1 MAVYESRRISNR
13 KIRKSKARETESCKR
28 CILRGSVVVWVKIE
42 MNVLKRMKKFQK
54 DWKEIKQERYMF
66 MNQTEN
72 RRRSMEYA
80 KAYKTKKVDASMFLY
95 ESYWGRGMIDNP
107 YALFLEVQKR
117 DKAKKITHVW
127 VLDDLE
133 ENQQIIDQYKDQKN
147 IQFVQ
152 FGSDEYIQALASAKY
167 LINNVTFPAYFIKKE
182 EQIYI
187 NTWHGTPL
195 KSMGFDMVDGNSGSA
210 NTVRNFLHADYLLS
224 ANEIM
229 TNMYLKSYK
238 LDEVFKGKILEEGYP
253 RNDFLFQTDKKKEI
267 NLLKEYG
274 ISIEENK
281 KIILFAPTW
290 RESENGKAEV
300 NPEELLGVKK
310 LLEDKIDTNTYQ
322 ILIKPHQFVYNQLK
336 DLEEYK
342 GLLIPST
349 IDANELMSI
358 VDILISDYSSIFLDY
373 MALEKPI
380 LFYIPDL
387 ETYKERRG
395 LDIRPEDLPG
405 PSSDNLLDIATAIN
419 DIENVQKRYKNVYQE
434 MKERVCGHDDGH
446 VCERIIDIVVDGKQ
460 SKNVFRAKNT
470 KKKLLISCGG
480 LLENGI
486 SHSFLSLLE
495 QIDYD
500 EWDVTALV
508 GDNPSDYGMHYKVN
522 HMNPNVRAL
531 VMCGFRVATLEEEQK
546 RMLAVKKGLYKSVWK
561 KACPWDMFE
570 REAKRIFGNI
580 DFDYA
585 VDFQGYNVILSSIL
599 VKSSAKKKAIWLHN
613 DMKADMNKK
622 VNGVKKNWEC
632 LYYNISL
639 YPYFDSIVSCSNEVM
654 KVNRKKLA
662 TKDTYDKFKAAKNT
676 VNEKRILEYLENESV
691 IDIADKKYLIKNEL
705 KENYDEKVMEL
716 VKLPE
721 KGMINIVTMGRMSV
735 EKNHMALISAFAK
748 LHENNKN
755 VRLYLLGAGP
765 LENKIR
771 KHIENLN
778 ATSYVY
784 LTGNI
789 SNPFAIMKRCDCFIL
804 PSIHEGQ
811 PMVLLEAR
819 ACGLPIIVS
828 DFSTVK
834 DSLYPDGQL
843 LIGNDEES
851 IYEGLQKFVDGKVP
865 KCDFKLSDYNKEAYK
880 EFIKA
885 IQ

>member
-1 MAVYESRRISNR
+1 MN
-13 KIRKSKARETESCKR
+13 
-28 CILRGSVVVWVKIE
+28 ILTK
-42 MNVLKRMKKFQK
+42 MKKFQE

-72 RRRSMEYA
+72 RRRSMKYA
-80 KAYKTKKVDASMFLY
+80 NEFKTRKVDASMILY

-107 YALFLEVQKR
+107 YALFLEIQKR
-117 DKAKKITHVW
+117 DTEKELTHIW
-127 VLDDLE
+127 VLDSFESNQKIIE
-133 ENQQIIDQYKDQKN
+133 EYKDKN
-147 IQFVQ
+147 NIRFVE

-182 EQIYI
+182 EQVYI

-210 NTVRNFLHADYLLS
+210 NTIRNFLHADYLLS

-238 LDEVFKGKILEEGYP
+238 LEEVLPGKILEEGYP
-253 RNDFLFQTDKKKEI
+253 RNDFLFNTDKQSEI
-267 NLLKEYG
+267 KLLESYG
-274 ISIEENK
+274 ISVDKNK
-281 KIILFAPTW
+281 KIVLFAPTW
-290 RESENGKAEV
+290 RESENGKAEI
-300 NPEELLGVKK
+300 NPDELLETKK
-310 LLEDKIDTNTYQ
+310 LLEDQINTEEYQ
-322 ILIKPHQFVYNQLK
+322 ILIKPHQYVYNQLK

-342 GLLIPST
+342 GLLVPAT

-358 VDILISDYSSIFLDY
+358 VDILISDYSSIFLDF
-373 MALEKPI
+373 MALDKPV

-405 PSSDNLLDIATAIN
+405 PSSDDLMDIAAAIN
-419 DIENVQKRYKNVYQE
+419 DIENVKDKYQKVYQE

-446 VCERIIDIVVDGKQ
+446 VSERIIDIIMDQKTSDHEFTAKK
-460 SKNVFRAKNT
+460 SKKR
-470 KKKLLISCGG
+470 LLISCGG

-508 GDNPSDYGMHYKVN
+508 GDRPSDYGMHYKVN

-546 RMLAVKKGLYKSVWK
+546 RMLSVKKGLYKTIWK
-561 KACPWDMFE
+561 KVCPWDMFE
-570 REAKRIFGNI
+570 REAKRIFGGLE
-580 DFDYA
+580 FDYA

-599 VKSSAKKKAIWLHN
+599 VKCAAKKKSIWLHN
-613 DMKADMNKK
+613 DMKADMTKK
-622 VNGVKKNWEC
+622 VNGVRKNWEC

-639 YPYFDSIVSCSNEVM
+639 YPYFDNIVSCSKSVM
-654 KVNRKKLA
+654 KVNREKLS
-662 TKDTYDKFKAAKNT
+662 TKETYHKFKAAKNT
-676 VNEKRILEYLENESV
+676 ANEKRMQQYLENENIVS
-691 IDIADKKYLIKNEL
+691 IGDQEYLIKNEL
-705 KENYDEKVMEL
+705 KDNYDEKVMEL

-721 KGMINIVTMGRMSV
+721 KEKINIVTMGRMSV
-735 EKNHMALISAFAK
+735 EKNHKALISGFAK
-748 LHENNKN
+748 LHEQNDN
-755 VRLYLLGAGP
+755 VRLYLIGSGP
-765 LENKIR
+765 LEDKI
-771 KHIENLN
+771 KQHIKDLGV
-778 ATSYVY
+778 SPYVY

-789 SNPFAIMKRCDCFIL
+789 NNPFAVMKRCDCFIL

-828 DFSTVK
+828 EFSTVK
-834 DSLYPDGQL
+834 DSLYPNGQL
-843 LIGNDEES
+843 LIGNDEDS
-851 IYEGLQKFVDGKVP
+851 IYEGLKKFVEGKVP
-865 KCDFKLSDYNKEAYK
+865 QCDFKLSDYNKEAYR

-885 IQ
+885 IK